1 MPPKRK
7 AETAVAQP
15 DEARTAHW
23 LMKAEP
29 DTRMEK
35 GKDVAFSI
43 DHLIACRTTPWDGV
57 RNPEA
62 RTIMKD
68 RMRQGDDVLFYH
80 SNTKIPG
87 VAGLARISSAQSYPD
102 PSAFDPAHPYY
113 DAKSDKAS
121 PKWWLVDVDF
131 VRKFDRLVPLALLQK
146 LGGKTDQKLSAD
158 ERKDVAYLDE
168 SALRAIG
175 AMALLN
181 RGRLSV
187 QPVSKEAYDAILKLA
202 ETGTWEQWTGKWNT
216 TKTKAAKSTTEVA
229 EDIKPAPPASKKAKK
244 EDATPKEHAK
254 APRTKQGSAPTRQSS
269 RRTKQE

>member
-7 AETAVAQP
+7 AETAVDP
-15 DEARTAHW
+15 PARVAHW

-29 DTRMEK
+29 DTRLEK

-68 RMRQGDDVLFYH
+68 KMRQGDDVLFYH

-102 PSAFDPAHPYY
+102 PSAFDSNHPYY
-113 DAKSDKAS
+113 DAKSDSAS
-121 PKWWLVDVDF
+121 PKWWLVDVEF

-146 LGGKTDQKLSAD
+146 LGGKANEKLSAD
-158 ERKDVAYLDE
+158 ERKDVAYLNDD
-168 SALRAIG
+168 ALQAISG
-175 AMALLN
+175 MALLN

-187 QPVSKEAYDAILKLA
+187 QPVSKEAYDAIIKLA

-216 TKTKAAKSTTEVA
+216 NKSKAVKPSEVVKEDTEPKQPTT
-229 EDIKPAPPASKKAKK
+229 KKAKK
-244 EDATPKEHAK
+244 EVAS
-254 APRTKQGSAPTRQSS
+254 TKQAQSPSTKPAPSTRQSS
-269 RRTKQE
+269 RRTKKE